1 MTYLQEPSCP
11 VLNLFMDWNPIYDD
25 EGYQAGDNGS
35 GKPYVCRE
43 ATEEEEA
50 EQSPFARLVE
60 NCKRL

>member
-11 VLNLFMDWNPIYDD
+11 VLNLFMDWNPVYAD
-25 EGYQAGDNGS
+25 EGQAE
-35 GKPYVCRE
+35 GKLYEPAE
-43 ATEEEEA
+43 ATEEEPA